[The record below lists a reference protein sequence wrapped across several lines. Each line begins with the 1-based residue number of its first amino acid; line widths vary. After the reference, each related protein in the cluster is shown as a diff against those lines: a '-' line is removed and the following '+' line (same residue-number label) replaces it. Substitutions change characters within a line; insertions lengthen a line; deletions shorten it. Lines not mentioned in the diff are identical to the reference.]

1 MRNIYIL
8 ICFILL
14 SSLNAQESY
23 LKYCN
28 FNAPYS
34 EVYDIKIIKDEIFGT
49 GFGWDTTIIP
59 PKQLFY
65 IFKADIQGDVL
76 DYKFYRNEDTSMYA
90 PYAMGP
96 LYFPC
101 LLTLDSSNFVVVF
114 FNLTKGLEIFK
125 FDTTLEIINKNSVPS
140 SHQNTGICPIKMFK
154 LNNYIYL
161 VGYENFAPNK
171 YQSYLFK
178 YDLELKLISK
188 VIVPNVEQLR
198 SFEYSSIQNKFIY
211 SQREGGKDRIVVSDT
226 VFNHIQQIEQN
237 ISMKEVIFT
246 NILSTDKND
255 YLLSNSDVF
264 GDDVTGYSFSKNISY
279 FNEEFN
285 KTWTFR
291 LGGLPDMSSAV
302 VNIIPSSDG
311 AYFAYGQVGAR
322 VADIRNIYPSL
333 DSIDIM
339 MLSTVKFKD
348 DGRILWQRFDTLEIG
363 YYNVSYAK
371 SGGMVAASDG
381 GLYVSGDVTWYDTI
395 RVDGILKRR
404 TDYKH
409 FLMKI
414 DSNGCVDGLHC
425 NVEPKTE
432 TVLSVQPSFPSDAG
446 KMTVY
451 PNPSTGIVT
460 VDPGTA
466 ATKGILTVSNVLGEV
481 VATRSLA
488 GDEQGIQLDLSGQ
501 PSGQYYITIRRED
514 GKMAKASFIIHR

>member
-90 PYAMGP
+90 PYANGP

-188 VIVPNVEQLR
+188 VIVPNIDRIR
-198 SFEYSSIQNKFIY
+198 SFGYNIQKNEFIFSEFNQGDKYVITDTLFNKKKSIKLSDGLTDVYHENLVISKDENFLTSSYNLSGSPDFTLNIVKRDDNFNTLWKFNMGAIPGAGA
-211 SQREGGKDRIVVSDT
+211 SVVNVVS
-226 VFNHIQQIEQN
+226 
-237 ISMKEVIFT
+237 
-246 NILSTDKND
+246 
-255 YLLSNSDVF
+255 
-264 GDDVTGYSFSKNISY
+264 
-279 FNEEFN
+279 
-285 KTWTFR
+285 
-291 LGGLPDMSSAV
+291 
-302 VNIIPSSDG
+302 SSDG

-322 VADIRNIYPSL
+322 VADIRDIYSSL

-339 MLSTVKFKD
+339 MLSSIKFKD

-432 TVLSVQPSFPSDAG
+432 TVLSVQPPLSTDGWKLS
-446 KMTVY
+446 VY

-460 VDPGTA
+460 VDLGMDA
-466 ATKGILTVSNVLGEV
+466 VVLGLLTIYN
-481 VATRSLA
+481 A
-488 GDEQGIQLDLSGQ
+488 QGKSIHSQKLHNDQRTLQLDLSDQ
-501 PSGQYYITIRRED
+501 TSGRYYIIMSCND
-514 GKMAKASFIIHR
+514 GKMLKGSFMLIK